1 MTDIDTQIEERIKTF
16 MDDNLH
22 VVLEDE
28 GDQSVIPT
36 EQFAQDLAKAIKT
49 LLIQSKIEE
58 LEAIMDFDDEPVH
71 LNFDEEINPITV
83 GERIDQLKEEL

>member
-1 MTDIDTQIEERIKTF
+1 MTDIDTQIES
-16 MDDNLH
+16 L
-22 VVLEDE
+22 LEEYFAENDYPH
-28 GDQSVIPT
+28 QAIP
-36 EQFAQDLAKAIKT
+36 EAHKAIKT

>member
-1 MTDIDTQIEERIKTF
+1 MSDTDIDTQIEEIIYSLGNF
-16 MDDNLH
+16 DY
-22 VVLEDE
+22 
-28 GDQSVIPT
+28 PT
-36 EQFAQDLAKAIKT
+36 VKETKQAIKT

-83 GERIDQLKEEL
+83 GERIDQLKEGL